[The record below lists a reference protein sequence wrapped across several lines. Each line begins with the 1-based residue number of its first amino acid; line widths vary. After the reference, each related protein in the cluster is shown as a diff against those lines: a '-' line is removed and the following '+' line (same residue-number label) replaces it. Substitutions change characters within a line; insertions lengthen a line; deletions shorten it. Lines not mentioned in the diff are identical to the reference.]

1 MSSSKTSSRFLVL
14 IYSTTLFLSAGLLFS
29 VQPMI
34 GKMLLPRLGGTPA
47 VWNTCLV
54 FFQALLLLG
63 YAYAHISTQKLRIN
77 RQAAVHLGLLLLP
90 LFLLPIVLRT
100 AGTLDESS
108 PALLLIG
115 MLLPTVGAP
124 FLAVATSAP
133 LMQKWFAGTGHPAAK
148 DPYFLYAASNAG
160 SLLALLGYPL
170 VLEPSFTLAEQ
181 GRLWRNGYFLLIL
194 LIGLCAVMLWRSRP
208 TVEAASTPSE
218 PDAKPVTMTRYL
230 RWLACAFIPSSLMLG
245 VTTYVTTDIAAFPL
259 LWVIPL
265 SLYLL
270 TFILVFSRRQFLPRA
285 LVGRALALFAIPA
298 VIALIVEANYPHYVL
313 IPEHLVLFFAAS
325 ILCHGALADDRPDTK
340 HLTGYYLCMS
350 LGGVLGGAFNTFL
363 APLLFP
369 RILEY
374 PLMIVLAC
382 LFRPAVAPLKDTPR
396 SRRMDVLVPIGLAL
410 LTAVLAYL
418 SQSLSVNSNQVGV
431 LLTFALPAVLV
442 LSAAD
447 RPLRYALG
455 LAALLT
461 GSIGYVG
468 PLGKSIDTERNFFG
482 VVRVTDDSA
491 RAFRLLVHGNT
502 VHGSESLD
510 PARRGVPM
518 TYFHQ
523 DGPAGD
529 IFRIFQ
535 DTSAKRSV
543 GVIGLGAGS
552 LASYAKPDESWT
564 FYEINPAVVRFA
576 QNPEYFT
583 FLSSSAARKMKIV
596 SGDARI
602 SLEDAE
608 PDAYGLLVLDAFSS
622 DAIPVHLIT
631 RQALELY
638 IRKLDSEGMLAFHIT
653 NRYLRLE
660 PVFGKLAS
668 ELNLVARTRNELESP
683 ADIRASG
690 REPSQWLVMA
700 RSELGLG
707 AIRNDPAW
715 HPVAVSPETPV
726 WTDDF
731 SNLAGVLRW

>member
-1 MSSSKTSSRFLVL
+1 MPPTTTSLRFMVA
-14 IYSTTLFLSAGLLFS
+14 IYSVTIFVSAGLLFS

-63 YAYAHISTQKLRIN
+63 YYYAHESTRRLGIKT
-77 RQAAVHLGLLLLP
+77 QAAVHLGLLLLP
-90 LFLLPIVLRT
+90 LFWMPIALRT
-100 AGTLDESS
+100 ADNLNESS
-108 PALLLIG
+108 PSLLLVA

-133 LMQKWFAGTGHPAAK
+133 LMQKWFAGTGHPAAN

-160 SLLALLGYPL
+160 SLIALLGYPL
-170 VLEPSFTLAEQ
+170 VLEPTLTLAEQ
-181 GRLWRNGYFLLIL
+181 SSLWRAGYLLL
-194 LIGLCAVMLWRSRP
+194 VGLIAFCALVLWRSRP
-208 TVEAASTPSE
+208 TVEVAGTAGQTTDE
-218 PDAKPVTMTRYL
+218 RVTLARRL
-230 RWLACAFIPSSLMLG
+230 RWMACAFIPSSLMLG

-270 TFILVFSRRQFLPRA
+270 TFILAFARRQFLPRT
-285 LVGRALALFAIPA
+285 LVGRAFALLAIPA

-313 IPEHLVLFFAAS
+313 IPEHLLLFFGAS
-325 ILCHGALADDRPDTK
+325 LLCHGALANDRPGTK
-340 HLTGYYLCMS
+340 HLTEYYLCMS

-382 LFRPAVAPLKDTPR
+382 LFRPAIDPVRNDAR
-396 SRRMDVLVPIGLAL
+396 ARRLDVLLPIGLTL
-410 LTAVLAYL
+410 LTAALAF
-418 SQSLSVNSNQVGV
+418 LSVSLGFNSSQAAV

-442 LSAAD
+442 LSSAD

-455 LAALLT
+455 LGALLA

-491 RAFRLLVHGNT
+491 GAYRLMVHGNT

-510 PARRGVPM
+510 PARRGLPM
-518 TYFHQ
+518 AYYHH

-529 IFRIFQ
+529 IFRAFQ
-535 DTSAKRSV
+535 DMPSKRCV

-552 LASYAKPDESWT
+552 LASYAKPDQSWT

-576 QNPEYFT
+576 ETPEYFT
-583 FLSSSAARKMKIV
+583 FLSRSAAHQMKV
-596 SGDARI
+596 APGDARI
-602 SLEDAE
+602 SLGNEK
-608 PDAYGLLVLDAFSS
+608 PNAYGLLVLDAFSS
-622 DAIPVHLIT
+622 DAIPVHLVT
-631 RQALELY
+631 LQALELY
-638 IRKLDSEGMLAFHIT
+638 VSKLDSGGMLAFHIT
-653 NRYLRLE
+653 NRYLDLE

-668 ELNLVARTRNELESP
+668 ELGLIARTRNELESTE
-683 ADIRASG
+683 DLRATG

-700 RSELGLG
+700 RSEAELG

-715 HPVAVSPETPV
+715 RDVKVTRGMPV

-731 SNLAGVLRW
+731 SNLTGVLRW